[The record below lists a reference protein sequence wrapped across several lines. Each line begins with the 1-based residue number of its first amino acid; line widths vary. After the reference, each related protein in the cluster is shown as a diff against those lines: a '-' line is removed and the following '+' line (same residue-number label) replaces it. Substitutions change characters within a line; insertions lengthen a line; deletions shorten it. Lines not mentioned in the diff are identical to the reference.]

1 MTKKKKIIIVTRKL
15 PLEVETRMQ
24 ELFDPQFNTTEQPL
38 SREEMIKAV
47 QTAEVLVPTVSD
59 KIDAELISHAGPQLK
74 MIASFGTG
82 TDHIDV
88 ASAYKKGIIVTST
101 PGVSTDD
108 TADMTMALILAVPR
122 RIAEGTSL
130 MQSGESWPG
139 WSPTWMLGRR
149 LKGKKLGI
157 IGLGRI
163 GQGVAERARAFGL
176 SIHYH
181 GRRPVAKEIEEQLG
195 ATYYANLDDMLA
207 EMDIISINCPYTPE
221 TYHLLSQERLAHIKP
236 EAYIVNTARSE
247 VIDQEALIEC
257 LQKGTIAGAALD
269 VIENATDVDPRLI
282 KLAQEGKAVL
292 VPHMGSATIESRIEM
307 GEKVIINIQVYADG
321 HRPPDRVLPPS
332 FGVNS

>member
-15 PLEVETRMQ
+15 PHEVEARMQ
-24 ELFDPQFNTTEQPL
+24 ELFDPRFNETEQPL
-38 SREEMIKAV
+38 SQEELIKAV

-59 KIDAELISHAGPQLK
+59 KIDAKLISHAGPQLK

-88 ASAYKKGIIVTST
+88 AAAYEKGIIVTST

-122 RIAEGTSL
+122 RIAEGTAL

-181 GRRPVAKEIEEQLG
+181 GRRPVAKEVEEQLG
-195 ATYYANLDDMLA
+195 ATYYENLDDMLA

-221 TYHLLSQERLAHIKP
+221 TYHLLSKERLAHIKP
-236 EAYIVNTARSE
+236 ETYIVNTARGE
-247 VIDQEALIEC
+247 VIDQEALIDS
-257 LQKGTIAGAALD
+257 LLKRKIAGAALD
-269 VIENATDVDPRLI
+269 VIENATEVDPRLI

-307 GEKVIINIQVYADG
+307 GEKVIINIQTYADG

-332 FGVNS
+332 FNG

>member
-1 MTKKKKIIIVTRKL
+1 
-15 PLEVETRMQ
+15 MQ
-24 ELFDPQFNTTEQPL
+24 ELFDPQFNETEQPL
-38 SREEMIKAV
+38 SKEEMIKAV

-59 KIDAELISHAGPQLK
+59 KIDAELISHAGTQLK

-88 ASAYKKGIIVTST
+88 AAAYEKGIIVTST

-108 TADMTMALILAVPR
+108 TADMAMALILAVPR
-122 RIAEGTSL
+122 RIAEGTAL

-181 GRRPVAKEIEEQLG
+181 GRRPVAKEVEEQLD
-195 ATYYANLDDMLA
+195 ATYYENLDDMLA

-221 TYHLLSQERLAHIKP
+221 TYHLLSKERLAHIKP

-247 VIDQEALIEC
+247 VIDQEALIDS
-257 LQKGTIAGAALD
+257 LLKRKIAGAALD

-282 KLAQEGKAVL
+282 KLAQEGRAVL

-307 GEKVIINIQVYADG
+307 GEKVIINIQTYADG

-332 FGVNS
+332 FSGNT